1 MDIGLNKENEAFHVS
16 IDERSKYLRTI
27 VLNGLEGGGR
37 GHLGPAI
44 SLLELLRVLYDEILI
59 HDPKN
64 PQLEI
69 RDRFILSKGHGC
81 LGLYAVLADAGYFPV
96 SEINGFCKFGSRLG
110 GHPEWHSLPGIE
122 FSTGSLGHGLPVAV
136 GVAIANRIKKLDSR
150 TFVLMG
156 DGEINE
162 GSIWE
167 AALHAS
173 KHQLGKLIAIIDY
186 NKMQAGG
193 SVVNVLPL
201 EPLKAKWESFGFQ
214 VSEIN
219 GHDLGEIREALGKE
233 TSISGSPNLVIAH
246 TIKGKGLGHA
256 ENNNKWHHKA
266 KISLEEIASLREYLI
281 IK

>member
-1 MDIGLNKENEAFHVS
+1 MDMGLNKENEAFHVS

-162 GSIWE
+162 GS
-167 AALHAS
+167 
-173 KHQLGKLIAIIDY
+173 
-186 NKMQAGG
+186 
-193 SVVNVLPL
+193 V
-201 EPLKAKWESFGFQ
+201 
-214 VSEIN
+214 
-219 GHDLGEIREALGKE
+219 R
-233 TSISGSPNLVIAH
+233 
-246 TIKGKGLGHA
+246 
-256 ENNNKWHHKA
+256 
-266 KISLEEIASLREYLI
+266 
-281 IK
+281 